1 MVCIL
6 LLVLSMLSQA
16 TGGNIFNSPFAVR
29 AEPSAVGATCANDS
43 LHERRLTAVRNEILA
58 KLRLTQEPSNPVKPV
73 VVDRDV
79 LSAYNLATQT
89 ASRRNIVPECS
100 GERNSLFAKQLRLY
114 FPTSYERV
122 IPSAEIFEWGTSQSL
137 HMDIMLLVIIRL
149 LCAKWS

>member
-16 TGGNIFNSPFAVR
+16 TGGDISNSPFAVR
-29 AEPSAVGATCANDS
+29 TEPSTVGATCAANGS
-43 LHERRLTAVRNEILA
+43 LHERRLAAVRNEILA

-73 VVDRDV
+73 VVDRDM

-89 ASRRNIVPECS
+89 ASRRNVVPECS

-122 IPSAEIFEWGTSQSL
+122 IPSAEIFEWGKSQSL
-137 HMDIMLLVIIRL
+137 HMDIMSLVIIK
-149 LCAKWS
+149 LCAN